1 MFDFIKKNIFIVLI
15 FIITL
20 SIGFLTFLTFID
32 KSFIEL
38 NEFNLQLLLIVN
50 IILLVFFFILIIIE
64 VKNSLRDDINLSGSR
79 ANRKYIAFFSL
90 FTLIPS
96 IIISVFSLF
105 LFSFALERY
114 LDNKITI
121 AVNNSYEIAKNYV
134 EETRNKIESDIILI
148 GFDLNRN
155 INVFYDNP
163 EKFKNILKTQK
174 LIRNVDEIHLIDSLG
189 NLIISTIEDYNNFEM
204 LDERALEMV
213 IAQEKP
219 LKIINAFENKSA
231 SILKLN
237 NYIDTYLYV
246 VKFLD
251 E

>member
-1 MFDFIKKNIFIVLI
+1 MFRFIKDNIFIATI
-15 FIITL
+15 FIVTL
-20 SIGFLTFLTFID
+20 AVGFLTFLTFID

-38 NEFNLQLLLIVN
+38 TDENLQYLLISN
-50 IILLVFFFILIIIE
+50 ILLLLVFFSMIFIEI
-64 VKNSLRDDINLSGSR
+64 KNSLRDDINLSGSR

-105 LFSFALERY
+105 LFSFALEKY
-114 LDNKITI
+114 LDNKITL

-174 LIRNVDEIHLIDSLG
+174 LIILG
-189 NLIISTIEDYNNFEM
+189 
-204 LDERALEMV
+204 
-213 IAQEKP
+213 
-219 LKIINAFENKSA
+219 
-231 SILKLN
+231 
-237 NYIDTYLYV
+237 
-246 VKFLD
+246 
-251 E
+251 

>member
-105 LFSFALERY
+105 LFSFALEKY
-114 LDNKITI
+114 LDKKITL

-134 EETRNKIESDIILI
+134 EETRNKIEYDIILI

-189 NLIISTIEDYNNFEM
+189 NLIISTIDDYNNFEIP
-204 LDERALEMV
+204 DERALEMV

-246 VKFLD
+246 V
-251 E
+251 

>member
-1 MFDFIKKNIFIVLI
+1 MFDFIKKNIFIGLI

-96 IIISVFSLF
+96 IIISV
-105 LFSFALERY
+105 
-114 LDNKITI
+114 
-121 AVNNSYEIAKNYV
+121 YETSHAG
-134 EETRNKIESDIILI
+134 T
-148 GFDLNRN
+148 
-155 INVFYDNP
+155 
-163 EKFKNILKTQK
+163 
-174 LIRNVDEIHLIDSLG
+174 
-189 NLIISTIEDYNNFEM
+189 
-204 LDERALEMV
+204 
-213 IAQEKP
+213 
-219 LKIINAFENKSA
+219 
-231 SILKLN
+231 
-237 NYIDTYLYV
+237 
-246 VKFLD
+246 
-251 E
+251 